1 MTFARRRAAPAAAAL
16 MLLAAFASP
25 APAQQRP
32 RFDAAAAPSAAEIIR
47 ALIGAQA
54 LPIDGAPRCRG
65 AAGDEAA
72 RDLGDYVA
80 SLAALLTE
88 GTARNWIATTAE
100 RGSDPAHGGAVWH
113 VGVSFHRSGG
123 DEDWAWGAR
132 FALRADDH
140 TLVPG
145 TIACM
150 GMG

>member
-1 MTFARRRAAPAAAAL
+1 MTSARRRAAIAAAAL
-16 MLLAAFASP
+16 ALALARP
-25 APAQQRP
+25 APAQP
-32 RFDAAAAPSAAEIIR
+32 RAHFDAAAAPTAAEIIR

-54 LPIDGAPRCRG
+54 LPIDRAPRCRG
-65 AAGDEAA
+65 AAGDDAA

-80 SLAALLTE
+80 GLAALLTE
-88 GTARNWIATTAE
+88 GAARNWIATTAE
-100 RGSDPAHGGAVWH
+100 RASDPAHGGAVWR

-132 FALRADDH
+132 FVLRADDH
-140 TLVPG
+140 ALVPG